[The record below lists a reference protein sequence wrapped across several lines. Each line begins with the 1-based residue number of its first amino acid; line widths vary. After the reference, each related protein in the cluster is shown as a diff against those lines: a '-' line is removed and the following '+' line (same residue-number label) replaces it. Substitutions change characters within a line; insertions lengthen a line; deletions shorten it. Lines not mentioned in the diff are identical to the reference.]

1 MHYFYDWGGGCVSY
15 GLLSKVSTS
24 FKLYKNIL
32 PPSPKHSGSGE
43 VKSDLLRHRN
53 YSEWGKSSRFTEN
66 LWTAFGWAGQLR
78 PFRVW
83 GLSLASFC
91 GGVHSDLV
99 GWWKG
104 ALMLISAYVENRN
117 VGPWMCWGPTWV
129 KESPSVL
136 LAKQEPLDYHQDF
149 GLVSRVSSHWPKSA
163 TTMGCHLKMERAE

>member
-1 MHYFYDWGGGCVSY
+1 MIGEGVVFLMDCCQKLVLPS
-15 GLLSKVSTS
+15 SCIKTS
-24 FKLYKNIL
+24 S
-32 PPSPKHSGSGE
+32 PPPPQAFRIRGSE
-43 VKSDLLRHRN
+43 V
-53 YSEWGKSSRFTEN
+53 RFTETQKLFWVRKKQSIHRELVN
-66 LWTAFGWAGQLR
+66 IVGWAGQFR

-104 ALMLISAYVENRN
+104 ALILISAYVESRN

-163 TTMGCHLKMERAE
+163 TTMGCYLKMERAG